1 MQLTDEKQNDKIK
14 IALEKQ
20 KSFKRE
26 KIKKLLTKAKRY
38 VILTELCQTKQRTQ
52 NIDK

>member
-1 MQLTDEKQNDKIK
+1 MQLTDEKQKDKIK

-26 KIKKLLTKAKRY
+26 KIKKLLTKTKQCD
-38 VILTELCQTKQRTQ
+38 ILTELCQTEQQTQ